1 MKEEERWIMMGLP
14 EDDPSCIKSAKDLSD
29 YINEIGFLP
38 LFRGDIPGF
47 SVEEHTASDHW
58 FCDDP
63 EKDPWEWRKV
73 IAREG
78 QIAYGKFFGGRAG
91 FISKKWFPAFANFRR
106 DGYDFD
112 SRWDDE
118 LASVRS
124 KKIMDL
130 YAEDQADRELYS
142 FEVKKLAG
150 FGDGGEKNFEGEITR
165 LQMQTYLCVRDFRRR
180 KNKNGNE
187 YGWGIAVYCLP
198 EHIWGYDYVTSEYKD
213 DPKDSALKIIRRIR
227 ELNLD
232 AEDEHIVKVLGKNEH
247 MPAAGKKDL
256 PFPQNLAK
264 ALKIEELNAED
275 MTLDQMAGLIA
286 AVGQLRDKQ
295 RKTILLKYEER
306 KNNEEIAQILN
317 RAPGTIGSYHTKG
330 VGKLRWKSIRPWYMD
345 GYEKTLKAY
354 LEKKG
359 CEYRP
364 RPTDADVVLC
374 SEDYCQRLGIG
385 LKLFDALYS
394 AGIKTISD
402 LLQAASDPLWYRN
415 IKGIGPKSAE
425 DILDRLSKMYAKS

>member
-29 YINEIGFLP
+29 YINEIGLLP

-78 QIAYGKFFGGRAG
+78 QIAYGKFFGGRAV
-91 FISKKWFPAFANFRR
+91 
-106 DGYDFD
+106 FD
-112 SRWDDE
+112 ARWDDE

-130 YAEDQADRELYS
+130 YAEDQAERELYS

-227 ELNLD
+227 ELNPD

-247 MPAAGKKDL
+247 MPAARKK
-256 PFPQNLAK
+256 
-264 ALKIEELNAED
+264 
-275 MTLDQMAGLIA
+275 
-286 AVGQLRDKQ
+286 
-295 RKTILLKYEER
+295 
-306 KNNEEIAQILN
+306 
-317 RAPGTIGSYHTKG
+317 
-330 VGKLRWKSIRPWYMD
+330 
-345 GYEKTLKAY
+345 
-354 LEKKG
+354 
-359 CEYRP
+359 
-364 RPTDADVVLC
+364 
-374 SEDYCQRLGIG
+374 
-385 LKLFDALYS
+385 
-394 AGIKTISD
+394 
-402 LLQAASDPLWYRN
+402 
-415 IKGIGPKSAE
+415 
-425 DILDRLSKMYAKS
+425 